1 MHRGKMEEALIKDV
15 ENWELCDLIEWTK
28 NSYAL
33 YLRDLSDKQ
42 MENEFEIYLA
52 LSDEELEA
60 YLEE

>member
-42 MENEFEIYLA
+42 MEIEYSIIQ
-52 LSDEELEA
+52 S
-60 YLEE
+60 LEED